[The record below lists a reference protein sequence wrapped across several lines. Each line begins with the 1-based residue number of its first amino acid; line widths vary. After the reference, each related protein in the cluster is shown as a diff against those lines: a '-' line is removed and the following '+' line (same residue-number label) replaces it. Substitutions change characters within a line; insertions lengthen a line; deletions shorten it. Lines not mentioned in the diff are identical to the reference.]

1 MSEVRYPRL
10 LTPSGG
16 EWERLN
22 PSHLSVTM
30 SLWPLSTAR
39 MSLPEG
45 EPTVRVRDLVEIF
58 GPDGSLGYFRVSAV
72 AQRVGDTQE
81 VDLEHSVAVL
91 DDDITAK
98 DQTLTGTM
106 TAILK
111 QILDWQTVKNWSLG
125 EVECKKSGLS
135 LKVDQ
140 ETLRDAVVA
149 CVKLVDDYGLFFEQ
163 TGDKWL
169 LHVRKLPTEPSCEVR
184 LTRNAA
190 GVEIKIDDQELCTR
204 VVDEALPGGELRVP
218 TTEWGVVTRTL
229 NIPAGSSEGEAVRY
243 AEAYLKEHSVPNLS
257 IEIEAVTLAEHTGE
271 AWDKFTNG
279 AMCRAVLAE
288 YGIVQSQ
295 RIITMDWPNVLINP
309 RKVYLT
315 MSKPERRIEEV
326 VARNRS
332 GGGGAAKQANEAEK
346 NIAIVGDTIGL
357 FANSLDGALVRL
369 DKAEAEIILR
379 VKKGEVI
386 NEINMDESGITIKAN
401 KVNLVGYVTASQL
414 AAWGGSISATEL
426 YGDIVKTASLWL
438 NGTHVVTRNVQG
450 TDGNTYRAL
459 VLSTSGN

>member
-16 EWERLN
+16 ELERLN

-81 VDLEHSVAVL
+81 VSLEHSVAVL

-106 TAILK
+106 TTILK

-125 EVECKKSGLS
+125 EVECRESGLS

-163 TGDKWL
+163 TGEKWL
-169 LHVRKLPTEPSCEVR
+169 IHVRKLPTEPSCEVR

-204 VVDEALPGGELRVP
+204 VVDEALPGGEMRVP
-218 TTEWGVVTRTL
+218 VTEWGVVTRAL

-257 IEIEAVTLAEHTGE
+257 IEIEAVTLAEYTGE

-288 YGIVQSQ
+288 YSIVQSQ
-295 RIITMDWPNVLINP
+295 RIITMDWPNMLINP

-332 GGGGAAKQANEAEK
+332 GGSSAAKQANEAEK
-346 NIAIVGDTIGL
+346 EIYIVGDKVGL
-357 FANSLDGALVRL
+357 YAMSLDGALIRL
-369 DKAEAEIILR
+369 DKAEAEILLR

-386 NEINMDESGITIKAN
+386 NEINLDESGATIKAN
-401 KVNLVGYVTASQL
+401 KINLVGYVTASQL
-414 AAWGGSISATEL
+414 AVWDGPIQGSEIQ
-426 YGDIVKTASLWL
+426 GDIVKANWFYFA
-438 NGTHVVTRNVQG
+438 GDRIVTRSVQG
-450 TDGNTYRAL
+450 TDGSTYRAL
-459 VLSTSGN
+459 VVAP